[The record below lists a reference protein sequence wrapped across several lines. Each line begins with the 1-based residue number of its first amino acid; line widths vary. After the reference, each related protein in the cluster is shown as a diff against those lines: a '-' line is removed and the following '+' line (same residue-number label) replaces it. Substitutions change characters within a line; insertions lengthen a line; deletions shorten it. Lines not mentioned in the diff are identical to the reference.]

1 MTIQLFPLLNII
13 NGEHMSNIKARFEG
27 KIELSTKRGK
37 KLGDVHWDVECKMR
51 HSRGE
56 WIVDIQDN
64 FQNNSRVNSA
74 DTLVQAIT
82 EAIEDNFALWE
93 QFAVI
98 EKEDV

>member
-1 MTIQLFPLLNII
+1 
-13 NGEHMSNIKARFEG
+13 MSKIKARFEG

-37 KLGDVHWDVECKMR
+37 ELGDVHWDCEVQMKK
-51 HSRGE
+51 SRGE
-56 WIVDIQDN
+56 CEVDIADC
-64 FQNNSRVNSA
+64 FQNDSRVNSA